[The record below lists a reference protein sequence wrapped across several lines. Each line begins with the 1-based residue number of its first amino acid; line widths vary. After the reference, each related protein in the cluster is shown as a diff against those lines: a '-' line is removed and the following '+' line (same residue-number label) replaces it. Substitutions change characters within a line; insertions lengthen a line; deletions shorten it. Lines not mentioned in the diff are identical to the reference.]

1 MSNATVTRITSTP
14 PKTHLKDIAGQRF
27 GRWAV
32 IRRDG
37 SDARGQS
44 MWFCRC
50 ECGIERR
57 VLGASLRSG
66 KSISCGCWNRERT
79 SATTRTHGEGHG
91 SPEFLTWCTM
101 RRRCSDPMFKG
112 WKNYGGRGIKVCER
126 WNNSYEAFLTDMGRK
141 PSPAHSIDRIDN
153 DGNYEPGNVR
163 RATAGMQS
171 INKRNVKNAR
181 GFYKRGNS
189 YRVGINRNGRWT
201 SIGSFT
207 SEADARAAYLA
218 AKDDRANGRDP
229 TDEETDR

>member
-32 IRRDG
+32 IRR
-37 SDARGQS
+37 
-44 MWFCRC
+44 
-50 ECGIERR
+50 
-57 VLGASLRSG
+57 
-66 KSISCGCWNRERT
+66 
-79 SATTRTHGEGHG
+79 
-91 SPEFLTWCTM
+91 
-101 RRRCSDPMFKG
+101 
-112 WKNYGGRGIKVCER
+112 
-126 WNNSYEAFLTDMGRK
+126 TDMGRK

-163 RATAGMQS
+163 WATAGMQS

-218 AKDDRANGRDP
+218 AKDDRANGR
-229 TDEETDR
+229 ETDR